1 MDVIKLYIIYKMMV
15 KLKDMDTTLN
25 RDLGNL
31 QRRSLKEEIFDILH
45 GKIIAGDVS
54 PGDWLRQEEIATQ
67 LGVSMTP
74 VREALDLLVSVG
86 LAERVPYRGVRVPQ
100 PSPEEI
106 AEAYAMR
113 ILLEA
118 AGARAAAINREQA
131 QVDELK
137 RILFRMK
144 GLLSLEDISTL
155 RQLSRQ
161 FHQSVVSI
169 GGNSSLDKMYENVM
183 NTFPDWMLYEYL
195 FRHTDMLESSLADEY
210 DDHMKLVEA
219 IEAGDFAR
227 AEQTAITHIR
237 NLGKDLEIF
246 LDISHEVLESKAR
259 LLNASFAP
267 GE

>member
-1 MDVIKLYIIYKMMV
+1 MNTQL
-15 KLKDMDTTLN
+15 DTQIELE
-25 RDLGNL
+25 NL
-31 QRRSLKEEIFDILH
+31 QRKSLKEEIFDVLH
-45 GKIIAGDVS
+45 GKIIAGKVQ
-54 PGDWLRQEEIATQ
+54 PGEWLRQEDIATQ

-100 PSPEEI
+100 PSADEI

-118 AGARAAAINREQA
+118 AGARAAALKREQT

-137 RILFRMK
+137 RILSQMK
-144 GLLSLEDISTL
+144 GLLSLNDMSTL

-161 FHQSVVSI
+161 FHQSVVAI
-169 GGNSSLDKMYENVM
+169 GGNSTLDRMYEMVM

-195 FRHTDMLESSLADEY
+195 FRHADLLEGSLADEY
-210 DDHMKLVEA
+210 QEHMRLVEA
-219 IEAGDFAR
+219 IEAGD
-227 AEQTAITHIR
+227 AELAEREAVAHIR
-237 NLGKDLEIF
+237 NLGEELTTF
-246 LDISHEVLESKAR
+246 LGIPHEVLESKAR
-259 LLNASFAP
+259 LLSASFSP